1 MRGRVGGGGQVELD
15 EQVDREAVIIMNALA
30 GEPHG
35 KVTHWKVRWK
45 RKGRR
50 GEKGRK
56 MRERGRMRGRVGGG
70 GHDGT
75 RSGGAR

>member
-1 MRGRVGGGGQVELD
+1 MEQGQVELD

-45 RKGRR
+45 RKGETGGEGKENEGERKDEREGWRR
-50 GEKGRK
+50 
-56 MRERGRMRGRVGGG
+56 
-70 GHDGT
+70 
-75 RSGGAR
+75 RSGGA